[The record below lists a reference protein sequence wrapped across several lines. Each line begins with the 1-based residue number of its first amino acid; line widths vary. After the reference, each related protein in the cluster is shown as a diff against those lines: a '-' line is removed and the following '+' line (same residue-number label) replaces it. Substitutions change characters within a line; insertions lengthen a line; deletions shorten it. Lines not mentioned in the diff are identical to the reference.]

1 MRCAAD
7 PDVRAR
13 TVTAGSRL
21 PSRVRRPEGED
32 SSGRRAR
39 TVVDDGSKKA
49 LAEIYAAG
57 DVDHAR
63 AAAKALAAEY
73 GVRWPRRRRRSPTT
87 STCYSLVR
95 VSTTS
100 SPPSTGSPADH
111 EPARAD
117 LRPRPLRQ
125 RGTKARLPGRRP
137 GDGVQAVRIRASP
150 LEGRERTS
158 PRRARPRRRPLA
170 ERQTRR
176 TSRRI
181 KLRPP
186 SHLTRRSKAL
196 KYSSRRPAPSEMP
209 ACSVPPETPL

>member
-1 MRCAAD
+1 MTAAFRAVGLGWQPAERLPSHTAAD

-13 TVTAGSRL
+13 TVTGGSRL

-87 STCYSLVR
+87 STCYSLVPR
-95 VSTTS
+95 NDGQKWT
-100 SPPSTGSPADH
+100 H
-111 EPARAD
+111 LARAQ
-117 LRPRPLRQ
+117 RQ
-125 RGTKARLPGRRP
+125 MIALGIRP
-137 GDGVQAVRIRASP
+137 GQPI
-150 LEGRERTS
+150 RERHTGHDRW
-158 PRRARPRRRPLA
+158 RR
-170 ERQTRR
+170 
-176 TSRRI
+176 
-181 KLRPP
+181 
-186 SHLTRRSKAL
+186 
-196 KYSSRRPAPSEMP
+196 
-209 ACSVPPETPL
+209 